1 MFFENILLA
10 CPVAVLQST
19 PRALLSPSV
28 STLTVEMAE
37 IGVLKSSDNTT
48 FLFPMRTAKG

>member
-10 CPVAVLQST
+10 CPVAVLKST